1 LTYYRKYCIL
11 LSMERND
18 LSGTDESLELRL
30 SDPSIRETVALMLE
44 AGCQAPE
51 IRAWFRVYNPNPD
64 SLS

>member
-1 LTYYRKYCIL
+1 
-11 LSMERND
+11 MERND